1 MIRWGII
8 STAKIGREQV
18 IPAIQ
23 QSSNGR
29 VVAVGSRDADKAR
42 EFAAEL
48 GIERAYG
55 SYADLIADP
64 EIDAIYNPLP
74 NDGHMPW
81 TIGALKAGKHVLCE
95 KPFAMNAAETV
106 EMIAAAKEAGKH
118 LMEAFMWRYHPQ
130 HARVKALVDAGEIGV
145 PLTIHAQFTFALPWD
160 NTSNVRLTPEMGGGG
175 LLDVGGY
182 CVTSTR
188 YHARQEPDR
197 VSGFMTLGKNSG
209 VDENF
214 VGILHYPN
222 GMLAHFDCGMRGTFR
237 NSYTIV
243 GDQGTVTVRAAFRP
257 DDNPGLIDLAR
268 VGQPVETVSVPP
280 ANQYILMV
288 EDFADAVLN
297 NRPTLYSAEDGL
309 QNMKLLDA
317 LKQSALEGRAVE
329 V

>member
-8 STAKIGREQV
+8 STAKIGRDQV

-23 QSSNGR
+23 QSNNGR
-29 VVAVGSRDADKAR
+29 VVAVSSRDDAKAH

-48 GIERAYG
+48 GIERSYG
-55 SYADLIADP
+55 SYGDLIADP

-74 NDGHMPW
+74 NDGHALW
-81 TIGALKAGKHVLCE
+81 SIAALKAGKHVLCE

-106 EMIAAAKEAGKH
+106 EMIAVAKEAGKH

-130 HARVKALVDAGEIGV
+130 HARAKALVDAGEIGV
-145 PLTIHAQFTFALPWD
+145 PMTIHAQFTFALPWD
-160 NTSNVRLTPEMGGGG
+160 NTTNVRLTPEMGGGG

-214 VGILHYPN
+214 VGILHFPN
-222 GMLAHFDCGMRGTFR
+222 GMLAHFDCGMRGTPR

-243 GDQGTVTVRAAFRP
+243 GDKGTVTVRAAFRP
-257 DDNPGLIDLAR
+257 DENPGLIDLAR
-268 VGQPVETVSVPP
+268 AGQPVETISVPP

-317 LKQSALEGRAVE
+317 LKQSAIEGRAVE